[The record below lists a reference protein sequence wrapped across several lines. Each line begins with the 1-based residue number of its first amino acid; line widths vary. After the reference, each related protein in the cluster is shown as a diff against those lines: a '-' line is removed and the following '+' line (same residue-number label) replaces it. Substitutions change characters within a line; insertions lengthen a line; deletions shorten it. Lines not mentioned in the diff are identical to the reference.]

1 VSDERRKREDQL
13 MLNALEYEVLLPR
26 ASTLRFIQ
34 SHIISGGLPDS
45 CQLSDVKKGKIND
58 IYVYEFEYI
67 EIDKNRE
74 SFNLKKMK
82 EAGYIEKLMSDIAN
96 IEFFL
101 TKYDLLYQLKK
112 KNIEAIIRKTKEE
125 QKKRRMRKV

>member
-1 VSDERRKREDQL
+1 MS
-13 MLNALEYEVLLPR
+13 PR

-34 SHIISGGLPDS
+34 SHIISGGLPNS

-58 IYVYEFEYI
+58 IYVYEFEFI

-82 EAGYIEKLMSDIAN
+82 EAGYIEKLMNDNLLPNADIFAVV
-96 IEFFL
+96 ES
-101 TKYDLLYQLKK
+101 LKPK
-112 KNIEAIIRKTKEE
+112 EKTVEVKVKI
-125 QKKRRMRKV
+125 QKKWL

>member
-67 EIDKNRE
+67 EVDKNRE
-74 SFNLKKMK
+74 TFNIKKMK

-125 QKKRRMRKV
+125 QKKRRLQKY

>member
-1 VSDERRKREDQL
+1 

-26 ASTLRFIQ
+26 ASTLKFIQ
-34 SHIISGGLPDS
+34 SHIISGGLPNS

-58 IYVYEFEYI
+58 IYVYEFEFI
-67 EIDKNRE
+67 EVDKNRE

-82 EAGYIEKLMSDIAN
+82 DAGYIEKLMSDIVN

-125 QKKRRMRKV
+125 QQKKRRQKD